1 MRFAIYS
8 RKSKFTGKGESI
20 ENQIEMCK
28 DYISTHFPDDKP
40 DISIYED
47 EGFSGKNLNRPK
59 FQEMMVEENKNPFDY
74 IVVYRLDRISR
85 NVGDFATLI
94 DKLNDYSTSFICIK
108 EQFDTSTPMG
118 RAMMNIA
125 SVFAQLERE
134 TIAERV
140 KDNMYMLA
148 KDGRWTGGTTP
159 LGYKSVKCTQFIN
172 TDKSRSYYVLEFD
185 KEQIDL
191 AKLIFKKYVEIQSVS
206 GVQTYLREHGYKT
219 RNGNEWDK
227 SNLKRVLTNPIYCI
241 ADEDSY
247 NYFNEIGCNVCFTL
261 EDCDNQKGILPYNRV
276 GGNKRKLQPC
286 DKWLITVSRHKGILS
301 GKQWVKVQRI
311 ISSNSKNAFGGASV
325 NRKALNPNSI
335 LSGVLFCSCGA
346 YMRPKIYGS
355 GNMYYICE
363 TKEKTKSHDCQ
374 MQNINGDEL
383 DKLVLNELFSYNL
396 SDNSINKQIQQIKN
410 KISEVADDTKEIL
423 NRLKKKKQE
432 NEQAS
437 QNLVTA
443 LSMNV
448 SVATVKAINEQID
461 RLSIENQNLDMRIN
475 ELSVPSAIQDEMK
488 GSLNTII
495 DALEYLKNNFNQLSI
510 ENKRDF
516 IKRIIDKI
524 IWDGENIHIFIK
536 GVS

>member
-172 TDKSRSYYVLEFD
+172 TDKRRSYYVLEFD

-247 NYFNEIGCNVCFTL
+247 NYFNEMGCNVCFTL

-276 GGNKRKLQPC
+276 GGNKRKLQPY

-311 ISSNSKNAFGGASV
+311 ITSNSKNIFGGTSET
-325 NRKALNPNSI
+325 RKALNPKSI

-363 TKEKTKSHDCQ
+363 TKERTKSQDCQ